1 MKKCKNQNGITL
13 IALVITIIV
22 MLILVAVTITMAV
35 NGGLFDYARRAGQET
50 NRAVANEQ
58 ELASGKVEINGVW
71 YKSIDE
77 YINTIDNTKDY
88 VGYYA
93 DINGDGIVEGI
104 IYADLAIGNTGD
116 GQWMDTDGSYTI
128 NKFESVKKYYIS
140 QKNYEGLF
148 GIKDVISVV
157 KNSNGEDRFYV
168 MALSDIDTS
177 DYYWY
182 YEACGKMNPI
192 VTSEI
197 FGEGYDNSKTIMGYW
212 SAETPYGEQSP
223 EDLWGRI
230 QELLKNGWFL
240 PSRGEWS
247 AFAEELGVTKE
258 NYSEYGL
265 VGEYWSSSQC
275 SVYGCWTYQ
284 PSSGWSTGDTDGGYR
299 VRLSTRF

>member
-1 MKKCKNQNGITL
+1 
-13 IALVITIIV
+13 
-22 MLILVAVTITMAV
+22 
-35 NGGLFDYARRAGQET
+35 
-50 NRAVANEQ
+50 
-58 ELASGKVEINGVW
+58 
-71 YKSIDE
+71 
-77 YINTIDNTKDY
+77 
-88 VGYYA
+88 
-93 DINGDGIVEGI
+93 
-104 IYADLAIGNTGD
+104 
-116 GQWMDTDGSYTI
+116 
-128 NKFESVKKYYIS
+128 
-140 QKNYEGLF
+140 
-148 GIKDVISVV
+148 
-157 KNSNGEDRFYV
+157 
-168 MALSDIDTS
+168 
-177 DYYWY
+177 
-182 YEACGKMNPI
+182 
-192 VTSEI
+192 
-197 FGEGYDNSKTIMGYW
+197 MGYW